1 VISSRYA
8 TNKLIRQA
16 KAKEK
21 KTMKNLTP
29 ELIAKAKEAGSAEE
43 LLDIAKAN
51 GVELTEEEAKT
62 YFEQLSANS
71 AVSDDELDTVA
82 GGSEDGC
89 GSDEDADENST
100 EQEEN
105 PIKHPCPECGGPTIA
120 MAFAKR
126 RCKVCGY
133 VSNSNLN
140 L

>member
-1 VISSRYA
+1 
-8 TNKLIRQA
+8 
-16 KAKEK
+16 
-21 KTMKNLTP
+21 MKNLTP
-29 ELIAKAKEAGSAEE
+29 EMIDKAKAAKSAEE
-43 LLDIAKAN
+43 LLEIAKAN
-51 GVELTEEEAKT
+51 GVELTAEEAKT
-62 YFEQLSANS
+62 YFEQLHVNS

-82 GGSEDGC
+82 GGSDGGC
-89 GSDEDADENST
+89 GSDEDADENSTENST

>member
-29 ELIAKAKEAGSAEE
+29 ELIAKAKEAKSAEE
-43 LLDIAKAN
+43 LLEIAKAN
-51 GVELTEEEAKT
+51 GVELTAEEAKT

-71 AVSDDELDTVA
+71 AVSDDDLDAIA

-89 GSDEDADENST
+89 GNDDE
-100 EQEEN
+100 EEDKK
-105 PIKHPCPECGGPTIA
+105 PPYTTVPKGKCAECGGPVTR
-120 MAFAKR
+120 MDHKCPWCDAKFR
-126 RCKVCGY
+126 PF
-133 VSNSNLN
+133 
-140 L
+140 